1 MNTASFKTFIGQMTI
16 YDLLGS
22 LGVVFIIITYL
33 LLQMGKLSSRHRA
46 YSLWNAVGS
55 VLIMVSLIHQFNFSA
70 FLIELFWLFISVYG
84 LFKAL
89 RSNKE
94 P

>member
-1 MNTASFKTFIGQMTI
+1 MTI

-33 LLQMGKLSSRHRA
+33 LLQMGKLSSRKKA
-46 YSLWNAVGS
+46 YSFWNATGS
-55 VLIMVSLIHQFNFSA
+55 MLIMVSLMHQFNLSA
-70 FLIELFWLFISVYG
+70 FLIELFWFLISVYG

-89 RSNKE
+89 KSNKT